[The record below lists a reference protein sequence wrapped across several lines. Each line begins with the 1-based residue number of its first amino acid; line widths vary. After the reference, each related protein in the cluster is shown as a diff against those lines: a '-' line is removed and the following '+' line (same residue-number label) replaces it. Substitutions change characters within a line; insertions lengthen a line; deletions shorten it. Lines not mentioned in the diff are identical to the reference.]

1 MSNARSPRE
10 VCSTTIGTS
19 GLIVLASFASSA
31 GFLPNVATA
40 VRRPGGIQRTYECS
54 SAARRPQLAAPGLGA
69 LLVRRPQLVAGFRL
83 LDRDRFCLADQH
95 LDGLTTR
102 DLLAHARQA
111 VPFAQLLEYL
121 RGRRASP
128 LRRRLERLAHF
139 IVARL
144 DPFGL

>member
-1 MSNARSPRE
+1 MSNARSPRD

-40 VRRPGGIQRTYECS
+40 VRRPRGIQRMYECS
-54 SAARRPQLAAPGLGA
+54 SAARRPQLAAPALGA

-95 LDGLTTR
+95 LDGLSAR
-102 DLLAHARQA
+102 DLLAQLSDRVEAAR
-111 VPFAQLLEYL
+111 LGGE
-121 RGRRASP
+121 
-128 LRRRLERLAHF
+128 F
-139 IVARL
+139 IV
-144 DPFGL
+144 